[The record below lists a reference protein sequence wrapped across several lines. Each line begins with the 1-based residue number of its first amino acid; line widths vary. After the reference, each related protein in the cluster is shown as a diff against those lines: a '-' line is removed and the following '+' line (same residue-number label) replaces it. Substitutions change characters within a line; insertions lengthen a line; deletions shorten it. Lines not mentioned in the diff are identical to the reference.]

1 MATTTFTPSQLRGI
15 NSSFPY
21 KNYGLWA
28 PEISAGAAG
37 ETKFVMEVTI
47 PSDSYLITLPMNSG
61 GVGTNY
67 NLFRQACTKLQDHH
81 LQSASS

>member
-37 ETKFVMEVTI
+37 ETKFVMDHTKQ
-47 PSDSYLITLPMNSG
+47 SYINK
-61 GVGTNY
+61 
-67 NLFRQACTKLQDHH
+67 QTKE
-81 LQSASS
+81 